1 MTGSVHGQDPKASSA
16 PSELKVDNDVDMR
29 LCNGG
34 ENKRRRV
41 TRRKKWN
48 WKL

>member
-1 MTGSVHGQDPKASSA
+1 
-16 PSELKVDNDVDMR
+16 VDMR

-48 WKL
+48 WKLWTNKE